1 MYEVLNTP
9 CFIVMEK
16 ELEKNIKDM
25 NLALK
30 KYWNNYIIGYSYK
43 TNSLLWIIN
52 YLKKNNCYAEV
63 VSDLEYKLALK
74 IGYTKDCII
83 FNGPNKGKNQ
93 FFDALKNGSIVNIDS
108 FREISWLE
116 NTKFNYEIKVEIR
129 VNFNL
134 ERECPSETI
143 MGKELGRFGFSLE
156 NGDLKNVINK
166 INSIKNV
173 KVVGVHMHNS
183 TKTRSLNI
191 YKALSE
197 KACEISK
204 LFNYELEYVDIGGGF
219 FGGLEGKPSY
229 LDYMKIISKGL
240 SKSFKKENTKLIV
253 EPGASLIASPIKFL
267 CEVVD
272 VKRIGSSK
280 VVVINGSR
288 NNIDPLMRKNNYF
301 YKFITKNNKR
311 CTERQI
317 ISGYTCMENDR
328 LMSVFNEKELT
339 YGDKI
344 IFDKVGAYT
353 MSLSPLFIEY
363 FPNVYLIDK
372 FNKIKCI
379 REAWDVNE
387 YIQKSILE

>member
-116 NTKFNYEIKVEIR
+116 NTKFNYEIKVGIR

-143 MGKELGRFGFSLE
+143 MGDEFGRFGFSLE
-156 NGDLKNVINK
+156 NGDLKNVVNK

-173 KVVGVHMHNS
+173 KIVGVHMHNS

-229 LDYMKIISKGL
+229 LDYMKIIS
-240 SKSFKKENTKLIV
+240 N
-253 EPGASLIASPIKFL
+253 
-267 CEVVD
+267 
-272 VKRIGSSK
+272 
-280 VVVINGSR
+280 
-288 NNIDPLMRKNNYF
+288 
-301 YKFITKNNKR
+301 
-311 CTERQI
+311 
-317 ISGYTCMENDR
+317 
-328 LMSVFNEKELT
+328 
-339 YGDKI
+339 
-344 IFDKVGAYT
+344 
-353 MSLSPLFIEY
+353 
-363 FPNVYLIDK
+363 
-372 FNKIKCI
+372 
-379 REAWDVNE
+379 
-387 YIQKSILE
+387 